1 MSAVTP
7 TLNERTR
14 AATVTLSLAD
24 GQTTPAPGEFVLARI
39 STRSGDA
46 NGFVVPD
53 EAVQILDGR
62 NVVFVRSDGEFR
74 VTPVVVSSRT
84 GGRAAIGSGLKT
96 GDLIA
101 TTNAFLLKA
110 EIGKGADEEE

>member
-1 MSAVTP
+1 
-7 TLNERTR
+7 
-14 AATVTLSLAD
+14 
-24 GQTTPAPGEFVLARI
+24 VLARI

-53 EAVQILDGR
+53 DAVQTLDGH

-74 VTPVVVSSRT
+74 VTSVVVSSRA
-84 GGRAAIGSGLKT
+84 GGRVAIASGLKT
-96 GDLIA
+96 GDVIA